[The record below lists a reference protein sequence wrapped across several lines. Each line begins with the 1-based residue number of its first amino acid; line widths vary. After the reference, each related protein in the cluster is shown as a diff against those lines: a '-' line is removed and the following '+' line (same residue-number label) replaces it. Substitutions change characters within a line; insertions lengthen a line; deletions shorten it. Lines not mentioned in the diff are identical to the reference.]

1 MPNEK
6 TNIALVF
13 ALVWFAC
20 FSWFVFPVD
29 GDSDVNQTVTPYAW
43 NFDGDLNEH
52 GMTINREIRYDSPDG
67 TKGVCFQ
74 DGGYADLGNLGD
86 CLSNPHNC
94 QISFSAL
101 IKIKEQSNHY
111 LFAKSRG
118 RDTDTGV
125 WIRASASEIKVYVVT
140 SSKVCY
146 KTISTKRHDRWF
158 FMSFVWS
165 PNIIK
170 VFLDGGRVD
179 KVSVCLN
186 KSDEISTKAVPYRL
200 SAACFD
206 QIRLWTS
213 EVDEGTL
220 NAPWRKIT
228 DNGGS
233 TEVTL
238 TLDFLNPSQGDGALK
253 QQLKDNL
260 NIIDAL
266 VLRSDNSSTKK
277 DVRINF
283 RDRSWSFPLKIKTLL
298 EEGILLGSKGSIAGC
313 QADDD
318 HFFCEIP
325 QFVSVEPEPSSS
337 TSTTSVNVHFTFPDT
352 KQQYHAGYYVLYKS
366 ITVPGT
372 DWTALQFRHKNP
384 PLLVKE
390 LRHNQ
395 NYTMRL
401 LANSFK
407 AMGLVSDAFTVAIP
421 EGMPSVAPTI
431 AAHVVDLTW
440 IYVNW
445 IHNIPEEHYNG
456 VLTGY
461 CVRVDGALVVQ
472 KGLEESSHN
481 ETGLIPCTL
490 YKVEVSGRTAAGC
503 GKYATRYVKTGA
515 AVPCSSPVFSVDV
528 SNVTTLTIKLGQ
540 VPLGDRFDV
549 IRGYHLRIYDNRTG
563 ELVRAMERCCSG
575 DYEITGLEIFWPY
588 TVEVAAFTSLG
599 LGPWGK
605 VIKRTAESVPVVA
618 PYNVFGYNTSSS
630 ELRLF
635 WDFNNT
641 ERGVLGILTG
651 FNVTL
656 RVYQWNDSPSNVY
669 KVKIIS
675 GAETRSTAFGSL
687 DAFRLYQ
694 IRVAGMTISGTGLF
708 SDEGVDVRVEGKAPS
723 KGPGIISSTT
733 NSSITLELKPIEKG
747 HWHAPEILDYYIE
760 LYLENQLIRA
770 VHVPPNDPFINFND
784 LRIFTNYRVWPY
796 ARNVYGNGSKSNFW
810 IRTDSIPPS
819 REPTNLQC
827 RATSS
832 SSLLVSWAGLHDKY
846 YIHGILQGY
855 KVVIQGPD
863 GSRNRSRVCETIL
876 VKNFTRLEFYTEYN
890 VTVAAFNEKG
900 DGPSADV
907 MCTTD
912 QDVPSV
918 APVILE
924 AYNTSSSSI
933 FVRWNNSI
941 PAKEVNGILIG
952 FTINA
957 TSLAT
962 GNSDIEETDHLIS
975 HTTIQFLGAYE
986 VHRVHVSAR
995 TIKGDGVSA
1004 YIDVRTDEDVPEAS
1018 PSISFIVVNQTSLQ
1032 ISWTELSQ
1040 LQLNGVLL
1048 GYVIELYDG
1057 LNDTLLQAT
1066 MVSCITSF
1074 TFRNLE
1080 IFWPYKV
1087 AMAAMTIKGPGVFGE
1102 KSQMTDESVPVVS
1115 PHGITGYNTS
1125 ATSIKLHWAFND
1137 TDRNVLGV
1145 LTGFVVHLK
1154 AANLD
1159 DEFLESEQTKRVIA
1173 DPKAREY
1180 EVTALGIY
1188 TLYRF
1193 NMTATTS
1200 KGEGVVSLEEVL
1212 IRTNGKG
1219 PGADPV
1225 SRYTTNSTSISVD
1238 WDAIPR
1244 EKLYG
1249 PLLGYKVGL
1258 YLVTESVEKAN
1269 LINLAPNA
1277 RNATFAGLRI
1287 FTRYKVIVYGFNE
1300 YGDGIQAAID
1310 IRTDS
1315 ERPSRPPT
1323 NLTCFNTSSTSLIVT
1338 WQPLSDSYYEHGDI
1352 QGYKVIANQTDGNS
1366 SFVIATCSSN
1376 RMLQFED
1383 LFKYTEYNVTVAAFN
1398 EKGGGPSAE
1407 VMCTTDQDVP
1417 SAAPVQLEGY
1427 NISDTAIRVNWLP
1440 VPSANHHGVI
1450 LGYKIHYS
1458 DNITSNRQS
1467 STVDGGDVLTGDI
1480 QDLEP
1485 YTVYLV
1491 RVSAF
1496 TIKGQGPSG
1505 PLINVQTEERAPEV
1519 APTNFVGRNTSAV
1532 SIELSWDA
1540 IPEKNV
1546 SGPIRLYRILYRKTS
1561 LLADER
1567 EVVEV
1572 PQVNNT
1578 VSLDGL
1584 SKYTGYSCWIQG
1596 VNKFAGIESPE
1607 LMVFTDEDVP
1617 VVSPHGITGY
1627 NTSATSIKLHWA
1639 FNDTNRNVLGV
1650 LTGFVV
1656 HLKAAS
1662 LDDEFLESEQTQRV
1676 VIADPKAREYE
1687 VTSLGIYTL
1696 YRLNMTATTSK
1707 GEGVVSL
1714 EEVLIRTNGK
1724 GPGTAPVTRYTT
1736 NSTSISVD
1744 WDAIPRE
1751 KLYGPLL
1758 GYKVGLYL
1766 VTESVEKANL
1776 INFAPNARN
1785 ATFAGLRIF
1794 TRYKV
1799 IVYGFNEY
1807 GDGTQAV
1814 LDIRTDSERPSR
1826 PPTYLTCFNTSSTS
1840 LNVTWQPLSD
1850 SYYEHGDIQ
1859 GYKVITNQTDGN
1871 SSFVIA
1877 TCSSNRM
1884 LQFKDLIKYTEYNV
1898 TVEAFNEKGGG
1909 PSAEVMCT
1917 TDQDVPSAAPVQ
1929 VEGYNISDTAI
1940 RVNWLPVPSANQHGV
1955 ILGYKIYYSDK
1966 ITSNRQSSTVDGGDV
1981 LTGDIQ
1987 DLEPYTVYLVRVS
2000 AFTIKGQGPSGPLIN
2015 VKTEERAPE
2024 VAPTNFV
2031 GRNTSAV
2038 SIELSWDA
2046 IPEKNVSGPIRLYR
2060 ILYRKTSLL
2069 ADERE
2074 VVEVP
2079 QVNNTMSLDGL
2090 SKYTGYSCWIQGVNK
2105 FAGIESPE
2113 LMVFTDEDVPV
2124 VSPHSITGYNTSAT
2138 SIKLHWAFNDTDR
2151 NVLGVLTG
2159 FVVHLKAANLDDEFL
2174 ESEQTKRV
2182 VIADPKA
2189 REYEVTSLGIYT
2201 LYRFNMTATTSKGE
2215 GVVSLEEVLIR
2226 TNGTEPGRVPDA
2238 RYTTNS
2244 TSMSVDWDAI
2254 PREKLYGPLLGYK
2267 VELYFVTEDK
2277 SSPVEVNS
2285 GNGKLV
2291 DSRTVRSDKRN
2302 ATFTELRIF
2311 TQYRVDVRG
2320 YNEFGHGEKHQLAIR
2335 TDSARPSRTPSNLTC
2350 YNTSSTS
2357 LRVAWQPLIDS
2368 YYEHGVVL
2376 GYNVTYKR
2384 ADHRGELKSE
2394 KIELPV
2400 ISLIWSLT
2408 SLEKFVE
2415 YNVTVAAFNE
2425 KGGGPSAEVMCTTDQ
2440 DVPSAPPQLFAGNNI
2455 SKSAINITWS
2465 PVPTDHQN
2473 GVILG
2478 YLIQYKESSSPES
2491 PWDIIQVN
2499 DSSAEVWTVDDLWPL
2514 TLYTMQ
2520 VAAFTLKGVGPWTSE
2535 IEVTTDEAAPAYP
2548 PEDFRGHF
2556 ASSVAVKLYWTPIP
2570 PETLRGALRL
2580 YRISYEAQ
2588 GSLYISKLDV
2598 PPDQSE
2604 ALVTGLNEF
2613 TEYRFWIQGV
2623 NRFEGNISSEIVIK
2637 TDEDV
2642 PDSIPSEDVVVR
2654 ESTERTT
2661 DLIVQWEELTDDE
2674 KNGDLLGYK
2683 VYYKYNSMNSK
2694 ESRKRRAI
2702 SGEPLD
2708 GYEMVVVPPTQTS
2721 VTLSGLKKF
2730 STYSVKVIG
2739 FTAKG
2744 NANISQDIVVSTPQ
2758 DAPDG
2763 IPADLR
2769 VTNKSDPYWIPVWWG
2784 RIPIEL
2790 INGILLG
2797 YRLYYKRVVTN
2808 GRPVDEPA
2816 MNLTFRTTEFSTTLV
2831 NLRKDSIYRVQV
2843 TAFTKVGEGPRAEVM
2858 AETCRCPPVFTTSWY
2873 NFPPYVNISETN
2885 LDGFLPQILADAIA
2899 LCCSDCVNGF
2909 GTSRVD
2915 FLRDSAGNLA
2925 KKRNVVALTSSINYT
2940 DIAFP
2945 VPGYKGQTTYPPYI
2959 YVAIAKS
2966 PGVAYITV
2974 KELPGERGNVVQRMV
2989 FSCWPI
2995 FMLFLVTVIIA
3006 GVLIWVL
3013 ERSVNPG
3020 EFPPSFITGVWNG
3033 VWWAFITMT
3042 TLGYGDHVART
3053 IKGRIFTIAWTLFGL
3068 ITMAILTG
3076 ELATGLTSYT
3086 VKLSDGLIYGRQVG
3100 AIAFQAELRLG
3111 LRKGGK
3117 MNQIKNYTTYTE
3129 LRDAL
3134 LSREIY
3140 GALVDMYVVSS
3151 NKALFE
3157 HPLLR
3162 ISKLLDYETTY
3173 GAVLTE
3179 NVMDLDFC
3187 FLDYVNEQRAN
3198 VYSTIADGIEVY
3210 KEPVTEDQTHSTD
3223 LFVTNTSAW
3232 SLSII
3237 VLGSALGGL
3246 VLICVARDLCRRR
3259 TQTAVSIESVVFR
3272 KAQLKYEMDTV
3283 VKQFYID
3290 FAEVMKV
3297 LSKRHRAERRQLVE
3311 KLNRERK
3318 DNPSW
3323 ERLGNNKRILIINGI

>member
-1 MPNEK
+1 
-6 TNIALVF
+6 
-13 ALVWFAC
+13 
-20 FSWFVFPVD
+20 
-29 GDSDVNQTVTPYAW
+29 
-43 NFDGDLNEH
+43 
-52 GMTINREIRYDSPDG
+52 
-67 TKGVCFQ
+67 
-74 DGGYADLGNLGD
+74 
-86 CLSNPHNC
+86 
-94 QISFSAL
+94 
-101 IKIKEQSNHY
+101 
-111 LFAKSRG
+111 
-118 RDTDTGV
+118 
-125 WIRASASEIKVYVVT
+125 
-140 SSKVCY
+140 
-146 KTISTKRHDRWF
+146 
-158 FMSFVWS
+158 
-165 PNIIK
+165 
-170 VFLDGGRVD
+170 
-179 KVSVCLN
+179 
-186 KSDEISTKAVPYRL
+186 
-200 SAACFD
+200 
-206 QIRLWTS
+206 
-213 EVDEGTL
+213 
-220 NAPWRKIT
+220 
-228 DNGGS
+228 
-233 TEVTL
+233 
-238 TLDFLNPSQGDGALK
+238 
-253 QQLKDNL
+253 
-260 NIIDAL
+260 
-266 VLRSDNSSTKK
+266 
-277 DVRINF
+277 
-283 RDRSWSFPLKIKTLL
+283 
-298 EEGILLGSKGSIAGC
+298 
-313 QADDD
+313 
-318 HFFCEIP
+318 
-325 QFVSVEPEPSSS
+325 
-337 TSTTSVNVHFTFPDT
+337 
-352 KQQYHAGYYVLYKS
+352 
-366 ITVPGT
+366 
-372 DWTALQFRHKNP
+372 
-384 PLLVKE
+384 
-390 LRHNQ
+390 
-395 NYTMRL
+395 
-401 LANSFK
+401 
-407 AMGLVSDAFTVAIP
+407 
-421 EGMPSVAPTI
+421 
-431 AAHVVDLTW
+431 
-440 IYVNW
+440 
-445 IHNIPEEHYNG
+445 
-456 VLTGY
+456 
-461 CVRVDGALVVQ
+461 
-472 KGLEESSHN
+472 
-481 ETGLIPCTL
+481 
-490 YKVEVSGRTAAGC
+490 
-503 GKYATRYVKTGA
+503 
-515 AVPCSSPVFSVDV
+515 
-528 SNVTTLTIKLGQ
+528 
-540 VPLGDRFDV
+540 
-549 IRGYHLRIYDNRTG
+549 
-563 ELVRAMERCCSG
+563 
-575 DYEITGLEIFWPY
+575 
-588 TVEVAAFTSLG
+588 
-599 LGPWGK
+599 
-605 VIKRTAESVPVVA
+605 
-618 PYNVFGYNTSSS
+618 
-630 ELRLF
+630 
-635 WDFNNT
+635 
-641 ERGVLGILTG
+641 
-651 FNVTL
+651 
-656 RVYQWNDSPSNVY
+656 
-669 KVKIIS
+669 
-675 GAETRSTAFGSL
+675 
-687 DAFRLYQ
+687 
-694 IRVAGMTISGTGLF
+694 MTISGTGLF

-1057 LNDTLLQAT
+1057 LNDTLLQAN

-1219 PGADPV
+1219 PGAAPV
-1225 SRYTTNSTSISVD
+1225 TRYTTNSTSISVD

-1300 YGDGIQAAID
+1300 YGDGIQAAI
-1310 IRTDS
+1310 
-1315 ERPSRPPT
+1315 
-1323 NLTCFNTSSTSLIVT
+1323 
-1338 WQPLSDSYYEHGDI
+1338 
-1352 QGYKVIANQTDGNS
+1352 
-1366 SFVIATCSSN
+1366 
-1376 RMLQFED
+1376 
-1383 LFKYTEYNVTVAAFN
+1383 
-1398 EKGGGPSAE
+1398 
-1407 VMCTTDQDVP
+1407 
-1417 SAAPVQLEGY
+1417 
-1427 NISDTAIRVNWLP
+1427 
-1440 VPSANHHGVI
+1440 
-1450 LGYKIHYS
+1450 
-1458 DNITSNRQS
+1458 
-1467 STVDGGDVLTGDI
+1467 
-1480 QDLEP
+1480 
-1485 YTVYLV
+1485 
-1491 RVSAF
+1491 
-1496 TIKGQGPSG
+1496 
-1505 PLINVQTEERAPEV
+1505 
-1519 APTNFVGRNTSAV
+1519 
-1532 SIELSWDA
+1532 
-1540 IPEKNV
+1540 
-1546 SGPIRLYRILYRKTS
+1546 
-1561 LLADER
+1561 
-1567 EVVEV
+1567 
-1572 PQVNNT
+1572 
-1578 VSLDGL
+1578 
-1584 SKYTGYSCWIQG
+1584 
-1596 VNKFAGIESPE
+1596 
-1607 LMVFTDEDVP
+1607 
-1617 VVSPHGITGY
+1617 
-1627 NTSATSIKLHWA
+1627 
-1639 FNDTNRNVLGV
+1639 
-1650 LTGFVV
+1650 
-1656 HLKAAS
+1656 
-1662 LDDEFLESEQTQRV
+1662 
-1676 VIADPKAREYE
+1676 
-1687 VTSLGIYTL
+1687 
-1696 YRLNMTATTSK
+1696 
-1707 GEGVVSL
+1707 
-1714 EEVLIRTNGK
+1714 
-1724 GPGTAPVTRYTT
+1724 
-1736 NSTSISVD
+1736 
-1744 WDAIPRE
+1744 
-1751 KLYGPLL
+1751 
-1758 GYKVGLYL
+1758 
-1766 VTESVEKANL
+1766 
-1776 INFAPNARN
+1776 
-1785 ATFAGLRIF
+1785 
-1794 TRYKV
+1794 
-1799 IVYGFNEY
+1799 
-1807 GDGTQAV
+1807 
-1814 LDIRTDSERPSR
+1814 DIRTDSERPSR

-2015 VKTEERAPE
+2015 VKTEERVPSAAPVQLE
-2024 VAPTNFV
+2024 
-2031 GRNTSAV
+2031 
-2038 SIELSWDA
+2038 
-2046 IPEKNVSGPIRLYR
+2046 
-2060 ILYRKTSLL
+2060 
-2069 ADERE
+2069 
-2074 VVEVP
+2074 
-2079 QVNNTMSLDGL
+2079 
-2090 SKYTGYSCWIQGVNK
+2090 
-2105 FAGIESPE
+2105 
-2113 LMVFTDEDVPV
+2113 
-2124 VSPHSITGYNTSAT
+2124 GYNISDTAIRVNWLPVPSANHHGVILGYKIHYSDNITSNRQSST
-2138 SIKLHWAFNDTDR
+2138 VDGGD
-2151 NVLGVLTG
+2151 VLTG
-2159 FVVHLKAANLDDEFL
+2159 DIQDL
-2174 ESEQTKRV
+2174 EPYTVYLVRV
-2182 VIADPKA
+2182 SAFTI
-2189 REYEVTSLGIYT
+2189 
-2201 LYRFNMTATTSKGE
+2201 KGQ
-2215 GVVSLEEVLIR
+2215 GPS
-2226 TNGTEPGRVPDA
+2226 
-2238 RYTTNS
+2238 
-2244 TSMSVDWDAI
+2244 
-2254 PREKLYGPLLGYK
+2254 GPLIN
-2267 VELYFVTEDK
+2267 VQTE
-2277 SSPVEVNS
+2277 E
-2285 GNGKLV
+2285 
-2291 DSRTVRSDKRN
+2291 R
-2302 ATFTELRIF
+2302 
-2311 TQYRVDVRG
+2311 
-2320 YNEFGHGEKHQLAIR
+2320 
-2335 TDSARPSRTPSNLTC
+2335 
-2350 YNTSSTS
+2350 
-2357 LRVAWQPLIDS
+2357 
-2368 YYEHGVVL
+2368 
-2376 GYNVTYKR
+2376 
-2384 ADHRGELKSE
+2384 
-2394 KIELPV
+2394 
-2400 ISLIWSLT
+2400 
-2408 SLEKFVE
+2408 
-2415 YNVTVAAFNE
+2415 
-2425 KGGGPSAEVMCTTDQ
+2425 
-2440 DVPSAPPQLFAGNNI
+2440 VPSAPPQLFAGNNI

-3042 TLGYGDHVART
+3042 TLG
-3053 IKGRIFTIAWTLFGL
+3053 
-3068 ITMAILTG
+3068 
-3076 ELATGLTSYT
+3076 
-3086 VKLSDGLIYGRQVG
+3086 
-3100 AIAFQAELRLG
+3100 
-3111 LRKGGK
+3111 
-3117 MNQIKNYTTYTE
+3117 
-3129 LRDAL
+3129 
-3134 LSREIY
+3134 
-3140 GALVDMYVVSS
+3140 
-3151 NKALFE
+3151 
-3157 HPLLR
+3157 
-3162 ISKLLDYETTY
+3162 
-3173 GAVLTE
+3173 
-3179 NVMDLDFC
+3179 
-3187 FLDYVNEQRAN
+3187 
-3198 VYSTIADGIEVY
+3198 
-3210 KEPVTEDQTHSTD
+3210 
-3223 LFVTNTSAW
+3223 
-3232 SLSII
+3232 
-3237 VLGSALGGL
+3237 
-3246 VLICVARDLCRRR
+3246 
-3259 TQTAVSIESVVFR
+3259 
-3272 KAQLKYEMDTV
+3272 
-3283 VKQFYID
+3283 
-3290 FAEVMKV
+3290 
-3297 LSKRHRAERRQLVE
+3297 
-3311 KLNRERK
+3311 
-3318 DNPSW
+3318 
-3323 ERLGNNKRILIINGI
+3323 